1 MKLITYL
8 KYLTNHKFKIG
19 FIEDS
24 VETILAN
31 KACKINVIKHKYH
44 DRWGAEPFI
53 LGGCVW
59 TGSVGG

>member
-31 KACKINVIKHKYH
+31 KACKINVIKHY
-44 DRWGAEPFI
+44 
-53 LGGCVW
+53 
-59 TGSVGG
+59 